1 MKVQLS
7 NEKLQIL
14 LNSYDEGYSLKVSGQ
29 KVGISPDVAKRILKE
44 NGRTIR
50 PYATKVTDNGNRE
63 KVKNKTFFSKENEN
77 PDMAWLLGFLA
88 ADGTVRQKNNNI
100 KIGLSSKDEEI
111 LFKIKNLLE
120 LTNSS
125 VTHYETNKG
134 YDVSELAW
142 TCKQHKID
150 LARYGIV
157 PNKTFCL
164 KPPYDLDEKYYK
176 DYIRGYFD
184 GDGSISI
191 NSGKY
196 LRFSIVS
203 GTKEILEFIIN
214 VFYDN
219 GIEKVKIME
228 DNRHLHT
235 NYYFSYANEDSIKI
249 YDFLYYD
256 NCLCLNRKKEKFDKI
271 ILRI

>member
-50 PYATKVTDNGNRE
+50 PYTTKVTDNGNRE

-120 LTNSS
+120 LTNRRCLGMR
-125 VTHYETNKG
+125 N
-134 YDVSELAW
+134 
-142 TCKQHKID
+142 
-150 LARYGIV
+150 
-157 PNKTFCL
+157 TF
-164 KPPYDLDEKYYK
+164 D
-176 DYIRGYFD
+176 
-184 GDGSISI
+184 
-191 NSGKY
+191 
-196 LRFSIVS
+196 
-203 GTKEILEFIIN
+203 
-214 VFYDN
+214 
-219 GIEKVKIME
+219 
-228 DNRHLHT
+228 
-235 NYYFSYANEDSIKI
+235 
-249 YDFLYYD
+249 
-256 NCLCLNRKKEKFDKI
+256 
-271 ILRI
+271 